1 MRTIVL
7 LLILFHS
14 LSTIA
19 AYSRVEV
26 DVSGLPPE
34 KRFLASVVQ
43 SRIYDRTPPSAIA
56 DAFRIRFII
65 DGDIAENTCEILS
78 NDGKSEI
85 RASTFRSLVFGTGK
99 FLRSIDYNAETFS
112 VSDYKK
118 RFHPVKPIR
127 QNPYQAFSY
136 VAEWLLS

>member
-56 DAFRIRFII
+56 DAFRIR
-65 DGDIAENTCEILS
+65 
-78 NDGKSEI
+78 
-85 RASTFRSLVFGTGK
+85 
-99 FLRSIDYNAETFS
+99 
-112 VSDYKK
+112 
-118 RFHPVKPIR
+118 
-127 QNPYQAFSY
+127 
-136 VAEWLLS
+136 W

>member
-65 DGDIAENTCEILS
+65 DDDIAENTCEILS
-78 NDGKSEI
+78 NERKSEI
-85 RASTFRSLVFGTGK
+85 RASTFRSLVFFRLSNNFQKVTLCEPNCNFFQHIVLVK
-99 FLRSIDYNAETFS
+99 CIVVDIW
-112 VSDYKK
+112 YK
-118 RFHPVKPIR
+118 
-127 QNPYQAFSY
+127 A
-136 VAEWLLS
+136 